1 MTQRAPDFATVVRRR
16 VQALMDE
23 RGYSQ
28 RDLAERLQCAQST
41 ISQLLSGQRRR
52 RDLDVWRNI
61 ARLFDR
67 PFAQLMAEAETLY
80 GHLLTDA
87 KRQKGEGPTT
97 GKSADKSQLLSQHA
111 IVKNASEDRLA
122 RRNGRAE
129 AAGSPGAGDGK
140 RFVLVVGGSAF
151 DGHIVG
157 EDDAM
162 LELLAKLDDPEADRI
177 FERIAQRVYEKLQVG
192 GPQSAN
198 GDHPTHA
205 APGAGDTGLHG
216 GGPSDA
222 PPEHRSKHPRRDRPG
237 RGDDTPVRTRRRV

>member
-1 MTQRAPDFATVVRRR
+1 
-16 VQALMDE
+16 MDE

-87 KRQKGEGPTT
+87 KRQKGEGQTT

-122 RRNGRAE
+122 M
-129 AAGSPGAGDGK
+129 GA
-140 RFVLVVGGSAF
+140 F
-151 DGHIVG
+151 
-157 EDDAM
+157 
-162 LELLAKLDDPEADRI
+162 LLRI
-177 FERIAQRVYEKLQVG
+177 QRVAESVEG
-192 GPQSAN
+192 VI
-198 GDHPTHA
+198 
-205 APGAGDTGLHG
+205 APKAESRPG
-216 GGPSDA
+216 
-222 PPEHRSKHPRRDRPG
+222 PPERSLAVAKK
-237 RGDDTPVRTRRRV
+237 TL